1 MKKLIAFSALL
12 LLLTPLTGL
21 LAQAPAGF
29 SPGYIVT
36 PDGSRLE
43 GYIKESFKS
52 KAAVVFQPATGK
64 KTTYGGNAVNEVNIA
79 GISYITYA
87 NDFFKVISSGPKASL
102 LQKVSDATGK
112 VIYNGSEAAG
122 ISSGTEGRI
131 NDLFIRTAG
140 QSLLTLVNKE
150 NLNKIAGSL
159 FADCPALQ
167 ESAKAGQLQ
176 VTELGNIVARYNTCK

>member
-12 LLLTPLTGL
+12 LLLTPMSNL

-29 SPGYIVT
+29 TAGYIIT
-36 PDGSRLE
+36 ADGSRLE
-43 GYIKESFKS
+43 GFIKESFKG
-52 KAAVVFQPATGK
+52 KAAIVFQPATGK
-64 KTTYGGNAVNEVNIA
+64 KVTYGGNAVNEVNIA
-79 GISYITYA
+79 GVSYISYA
-87 NDFFKVISSGPKASL
+87 NDFFKVVSNGAKASL

-131 NDLFIRTAG
+131 NDLFVRTTG
-140 QSLLTLVNKE
+140 QSVLTLVNKE
-150 NLNKIAGSL
+150 NLNKVAGIL
-159 FADCPALQ
+159 FADCPALL

-176 VTELGNIVARYNTCK
+176 AAELESIVARYNACK